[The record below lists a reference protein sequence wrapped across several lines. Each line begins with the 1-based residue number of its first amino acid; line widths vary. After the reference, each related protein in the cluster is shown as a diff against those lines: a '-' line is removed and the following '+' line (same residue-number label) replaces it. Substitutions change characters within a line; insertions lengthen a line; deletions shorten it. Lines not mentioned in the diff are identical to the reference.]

1 MVSRRYA
8 SRLVNLVAKSGVL
21 IAPATNPKYF
31 LDCAGAGAGAFS
43 DSVDSVGL
51 VALQQHIHCKKLQMC
66 DRIVIWWIV
75 SV

>member
-1 MVSRRYA
+1 
-8 SRLVNLVAKSGVL
+8 
-21 IAPATNPKYF
+21 
-31 LDCAGAGAGAFS
+31 
-43 DSVDSVGL
+43 VDSVGL